1 MAGLEGATDRPG
13 PVAQAAAALDH
24 SRAFGHRGATQM
36 GLLIAYIGTLLVG
49 QSISVG
55 IGLLVDR
62 YHSSYGG
69 LMVFIALYF
78 FMFWAAWRIAVKLTE
93 PKSTA

>member
-1 MAGLEGATDRPG
+1 M
-13 PVAQAAAALDH
+13 
-24 SRAFGHRGATQM
+24 S
-36 GLLIAYIGTLLVG
+36 LLIVYIATLLIG
-49 QSISVG
+49 QLISVG

-78 FMFWAAWRIAVKLTE
+78 FMFWAGWRIAVRLTE
-93 PKSTA
+93 PKSSAQA

>member
-1 MAGLEGATDRPG
+1 MSL
-13 PVAQAAAALDH
+13 
-24 SRAFGHRGATQM
+24 M
-36 GLLIAYIGTLLVG
+36 IAYIATLLVG

-78 FMFWAAWRIAVKLTE
+78 FMFWAGWRVALWFTK
-93 PKSTA
+93 PKSPAQP